1 LVEKDVRGFFE
12 IPSET
17 QWVIHAAASSDSRVH
32 YSDPLSVID
41 TIVHGTS
48 HVLAESSRLNNLKGL
63 LHLSSALVYGSQPL
77 DLPTIDENQF
87 GPLNC
92 GTPRAAYPEAK
103 RQSESL
109 CHAYRSQYRIPV
121 VTARPFAFIGPYQD
135 LDQPYAIN
143 NFMSEG
149 LRGEALRILGDE
161 NTVRSY
167 LYPSDMAWWVL
178 NMLVRGESGESFNLG
193 SSDGRSIR
201 QIAEEVAQYF
211 NKKSP
216 IVGGNSAGGSP
227 RTRWVPDLKKGSSQ
241 LGLKV
246 TVGFEEAIQRTVQWF
261 QS

>member
-1 LVEKDVRGFFE
+1 MKARQIDLIREDCERVLPFVTSLGALKNSSLLLTGGTGFLGSWLLELINALNETQDFNIHCRVICRNPQKFRAQRPHLANKSWVELIEKDVRGFFE

-135 LDQPYAIN
+135 LDQPYA
-143 NFMSEG
+143 
-149 LRGEALRILGDE
+149 RG
-161 NTVRSY
+161 
-167 LYPSDMAWWVL
+167 
-178 NMLVRGESGESFNLG
+178 G
-193 SSDGRSIR
+193 SSME
-201 QIAEEVAQYF
+201 QATCLLNPLV
-211 NKKSP
+211 
-216 IVGGNSAGGSP
+216 
-227 RTRWVPDLKKGSSQ
+227 
-241 LGLKV
+241 
-246 TVGFEEAIQRTVQWF
+246 
-261 QS
+261 